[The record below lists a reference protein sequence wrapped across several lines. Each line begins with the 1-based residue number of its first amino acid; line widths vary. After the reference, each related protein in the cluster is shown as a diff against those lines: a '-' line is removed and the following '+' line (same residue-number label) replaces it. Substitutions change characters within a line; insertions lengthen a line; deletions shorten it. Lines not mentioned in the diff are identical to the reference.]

1 MLTAAPK
8 LVPVNRV
15 PSSNRRVA
23 SRGAGPPLVTFRHM
37 LAHCCSYL
45 LLERLAISLKKIIKK
60 IVFNQTYT
68 EDKNEKIQ
76 VGT

>member
-1 MLTAAPK
+1 MILKIARARGTAPTSPAMLTAAPK

-37 LAHCCSYL
+37 LAHCCSCYL
-45 LLERLAISLKKIIKK
+45 KDGRFL
-60 IVFNQTYT
+60 
-68 EDKNEKIQ
+68 
-76 VGT
+76 